1 LILITTFFM
10 ASSKFNP
17 LVTDVAPYPMGAL
30 SKKKSDLI
38 ARGVKVY
45 DFGTGDPIEPTWQG
59 IRDGV
64 AQGVPVVSQYPHVK
78 GIPELRKSISSYLK
92 RRFGVDVDAET
103 EILPCSGSKEA
114 IYNVH
119 FLLVNSAS
127 DKRVVIAPVPGYAP
141 MERGSKIA
149 GAEYYPVLLNQKNK
163 FLLEL
168 ADIPESVLKR
178 TAMAWINYPHNPS
191 GVSCDVAYLKRQV
204 DIANKYG
211 FVLCSDECYA
221 DIYFDTTPPPSALQ
235 VSKQNVLAF
244 HSCSKRSGMTAYR
257 SGFVA
262 GDPELIK
269 LYTEFR
275 NTIGATPPVY
285 TQSAS
290 VVAWNDDK
298 HVVERCEIFR
308 QKQAVLTDFLKAGK
322 FEFVKSN
329 TAFFL
334 WVKAPGG
341 SGKSYSEKLL
351 EHGIIVSPGEFFGA
365 GCEEYF
371 RIALVPDLQNCIA
384 AVKVWGALKL

>member
-1 LILITTFFM
+1 MT
-10 ASSKFNP
+10 SSRFNP
-17 LVTDVAPYPMGAL
+17 KITDVAPYPMGAL
-30 SKKKSDLI
+30 AKKKADLL
-38 ARGVKVY
+38 ARGVKVF

-64 AQGVPVVSQYPHVK
+64 TQGVPVVSQYPHVK
-78 GIPELRKSISSYLK
+78 GTPELRSAISNYLK
-92 RRFGVDVDAET
+92 RRFGVLANAET
-103 EILPCSGSKEA
+103 EVLPCSGSKEA
-114 IYNVH
+114 IYNIH
-119 FLLVNSAS
+119 FLLVNPNS
-127 DKRVVIAPVPGYAP
+127 DRRIVVAPVPGYTP

-149 GAEYYPVLLNQKNK
+149 GAEYHPVLLNQSNN

-168 ADIPESVLKR
+168 GQLPEGILKR

-191 GVSCDVAYLKRQV
+191 GISCDLAYLKRQV
-204 DIANKYG
+204 DVATKYG

-235 VSKQNVLAF
+235 VTLKNVLAF

-262 GDPELIK
+262 GDAELIK
-269 LYTEFR
+269 LYAEFR

-298 HVVERCEIFR
+298 HVQERCKIFR
-308 QKQAVLTDFLKAGK
+308 EKHLVITDFLAAKG
-322 FEFVKSN
+322 FDYVKSR
-329 TAFFL
+329 TAFFI

-341 SGKSYSEKLL
+341 SGKHYADKLL
-351 EHGIIVSPGEFFGA
+351 EHGIIVSPGDFFGE

-371 RIALVPDLQNCIA
+371 RIALVPDLQSCAA
-384 AVKVWGALKL
+384 AVKVWSSLKL